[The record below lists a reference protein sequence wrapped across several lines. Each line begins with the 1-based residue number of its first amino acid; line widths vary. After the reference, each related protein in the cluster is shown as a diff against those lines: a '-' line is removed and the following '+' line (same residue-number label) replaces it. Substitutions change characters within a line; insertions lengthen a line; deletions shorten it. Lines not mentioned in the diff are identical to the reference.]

1 MKKLYILLILT
12 AILMASVISCKQQA
26 ENKALIITGQSGHD
40 WKVSSEAVK
49 QILDQTGLFSTKIL
63 VSPAQGEDMSG
74 FNPKFSK
81 YNLVVLD
88 YEGDAWP
95 EQTDKAFMDYLT
107 NGGGVVVFNSKSDPG
122 QAISN

>member
-95 EQTDKAFMDYLT
+95 EQTRVRRDGRRFLR
-107 NGGGVVVFNSKSDPG
+107 N
-122 QAISN
+122 